1 MVEVPGEDLPT
12 MTVELALIPW
22 PAHVTR
28 TGDEHAPAGPPSVA
42 VDPALGPEAYRLET
56 SMSGIRIV
64 GGDDAGVF
72 YAKQTLKQL
81 APAEGGPV
89 PGVVIEDRPA
99 FGWRGS
105 LLDVARHFMPKE
117 FVLRYIDLLALH
129 KLNVLHLHL
138 TNDQG
143 WRIEIQRYPKLTEVG
158 AWRAE
163 TMNDG
168 VPHGGF
174 YTQDDIRE
182 IVDYAARRFIRVMPE
197 IEVPGHTRAA
207 IASYP
212 ELGNSGWPIGVKT
225 SWGIET
231 RVLNV
236 EEATVEFFEHVFE
249 EVFELFP
256 SVFVHV
262 GGDECPRDEW
272 RASARAQQLR
282 RERGLANEDELQSWF
297 IRSLDTFFA
306 ENGRRLVGWDE
317 ILEGGLAPGATVMS
331 WRGEEGGLAAA
342 EAGHDVVMT
351 PRWFTYFDYRQS
363 DDLAEPPAQP
373 YLLPLEKVYSYQPIP
388 SGLSAAAAR
397 HVLGAQFAL
406 WTEHIATPRQA
417 EYMAFPRAC
426 AFAEVVWSEKRQPYG
441 AFLARL
447 REHLPRLSALGV
459 GYRPLDQS
467 PG

>member
-1 MVEVPGEDLPT
+1 

-22 PAHVTR
+22 PSYVAT
-28 TGDEHAPAGPPSVA
+28 TGDEYLLDERPSIA

-56 SMSGIRIV
+56 GRSGTRIV

-72 YAKQTLKQL
+72 YATQTLKQL
-81 APAEGGPV
+81 APAEGGRV
-89 PGVVIEDRPA
+89 PGVEIEDRPA

-138 TNDQG
+138 TDDQG
-143 WRIEIQRYPKLTEVG
+143 WRIEIERYPKLTEVG

-174 YTQDDIRE
+174 YTQDDMRE
-182 IVDYAARRFIRVMPE
+182 IVDYAARRFVRVLPE

-207 IASYP
+207 IAAYP
-212 ELGNSGWPIGVKT
+212 ELGNDGGPVEVGTTWGV
-225 SWGIET
+225 ET

-236 EEATVEFFEHVFE
+236 DEATAEFFEHVFE

-256 SVFVHV
+256 GEFVHV

-272 RASARAQQLR
+272 RSSTRAQQLM

-297 IRSLDTFFA
+297 IRRLDTFFA
-306 ENGRRLVGWDE
+306 ERARRLVGWDE

-331 WRGEEGGLAAA
+331 WRGEEGGVAAA

-351 PRWFTYFDYRQS
+351 PRWFTYFDYAQS
-363 DDLAEPPAQP
+363 DDPAEPPAQP
-373 YLLPLEKVYSYQPIP
+373 HVLPLEQVYAYDPVP
-388 SGLSAAAAR
+388 SGLSAAARR
-397 HVLGAQFAL
+397 HILGSQFAL
-406 WTEHIATPRQA
+406 WTEHIATPAKA

-426 AFAEVVWSEKRQPYG
+426 AFAEVVWSENRQPYEQ
-441 AFLARL
+441 FLARL
-447 REHLPRLSALGV
+447 RTHLRRLSALGV
-459 GYRPLDQS
+459 AYRPLDES
-467 PG
+467 S